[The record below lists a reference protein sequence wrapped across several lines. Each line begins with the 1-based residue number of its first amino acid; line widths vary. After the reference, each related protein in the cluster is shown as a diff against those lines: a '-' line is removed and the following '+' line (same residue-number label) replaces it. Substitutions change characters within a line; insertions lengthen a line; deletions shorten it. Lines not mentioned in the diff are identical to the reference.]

1 MTITSNQISKTIGQI
16 LVLASLV
23 AYWAPA
29 VSYMSTKILP
39 ASVQTI
45 EAMVETSKNVTVV
58 HEVMNA
64 PIEASQ
70 LD

>member
-1 MTITSNQISKTIGQI
+1 MTIATTQISKTIGQI
-16 LVLASLV
+16 LVLATLV

-29 VSYMSTKILP
+29 VSYVSDKLFT
-39 ASVQTI
+39 AATV

-64 PIEASQ
+64 PVEASQ